1 MVTLMMDTDNCSFKS
16 NQKMPFFVI
25 YLSTKGVGMLK
36 DHFLLS
42 RIQLYLC
49 NFSLKCHAREKKLCF
64 KLIFQVFFSLGQI
77 SMI

>member
-16 NQKMPFFVI
+16 KQKMPFCHI
-25 YLSTKGVGMLK
+25 SMTKGVGMLK

-49 NFSLKCHAREKKLCF
+49 NFSLKCHAEKKF
-64 KLIFQVFFSLGQI
+64 GVS
-77 SMI
+77 S